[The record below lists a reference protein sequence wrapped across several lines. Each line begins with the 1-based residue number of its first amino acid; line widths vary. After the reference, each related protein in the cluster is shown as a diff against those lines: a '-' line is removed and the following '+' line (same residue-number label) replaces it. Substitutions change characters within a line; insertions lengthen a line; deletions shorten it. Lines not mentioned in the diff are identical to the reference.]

1 MFLFNNKPKAKDLN
15 ATVRDRPLRSI
26 IKSITWRVVGTI
38 DTITLSYFITGRIN
52 VALSIGSFEV
62 ITKMILYFLH
72 ERLWAVVRWGR
83 MMVFFRR
90 NRRNTARIFKR
101 ILLR

>member
-1 MFLFNNKPKAKDLN
+1 MFLFASKQKVTNINPA
-15 ATVRDRPLRSI
+15 VRDRPLRSI
-26 IKSITWRVVGTI
+26 VKSITWRIVGTI

-52 VALSIGSFEV
+52 VALSIGSVEV
-62 ITKMILYFLH
+62 VTKMILYFLH
-72 ERLWAVVRWGR
+72 ERIWAVINWGR

-90 NRRNTARIFKR
+90 NRRNTIRIFKR